1 MNSHALARPTFPA
14 CLDEE
19 GPIMEPGKI
28 ERLCLK
34 ARQAIAD
41 RDWEKA
47 KQAYLMA
54 LGLRSDAPDIHMGL
68 ATVYFQ
74 LRELTSAAHHFR
86 EVTRLDPLR
95 AGAYINLGAVLNLL
109 QELDESVAALRRGIQ
124 LDPQRVEG
132 YYNLGLV
139 YRRKGQLDLS
149 IQAYREAIRLNP
161 RMADAYLNLANLY
174 VEKKQYRQAIQNYEE
189 ALKYRPNWDKAQ
201 EGREHA
207 KAMLSGDQPVAAAS
221 GPARGQ
227 SSARRPAAAEERM
240 VDPNIHAELLTAL
253 NTGAEAAEEHG
264 RRFQKV
270 LGDEM
275 DETIKEL
282 SSCLLYPD
290 GSLSELETCVSR
302 FEQAL
307 EHLLAVQKE
316 LESGIAHLQQLDA
329 RFPSQ

>member
-1 MNSHALARPTFPA
+1 
-14 CLDEE
+14 
-19 GPIMEPGKI
+19 MELGKI

-34 ARQAIAD
+34 ARQAIEA

-74 LRELTSAAHHFR
+74 LREMTSAAHHFR

-109 QELDESVAALRRGIQ
+109 QELDEAVTALRRGIQ

-174 VEKKQYRQAIQNYEE
+174 VEKQQYRQAIQNYDE
-189 ALKYRPNWDKAQ
+189 ALKLRANWDKAL
-201 EGREHA
+201 EGRAHA
-207 KAMLSGDQPVAAAS
+207 QEIMSGKV
-221 GPARGQ
+221 
-227 SSARRPAAAEERM
+227 PAAPTPESAGGQGRPGRSASEQEKT
-240 VDPNIHAELLTAL
+240 VDPNLHAALLTAL
-253 NTGAEAAEEHG
+253 NTGAETVEELG
-264 RRFQKV
+264 RRFQRV
-270 LGDEM
+270 LSDELE
-275 DETIKEL
+275 DVIKEL

-290 GSLSELETCVSR
+290 GPVSDLNTCITR

-307 EHLLAVQKE
+307 DHMLAAQQNMDT
-316 LESGIAHLQQLDA
+316 GIARLQQLNA
-329 RFPSQ
+329 QFPSH

>member
-1 MNSHALARPTFPA
+1 
-14 CLDEE
+14 
-19 GPIMEPGKI
+19 MEPGKI

-34 ARQAIAD
+34 AQQAIKN
-41 RDWEKA
+41 RDWERA

-74 LRELTSAAHHFR
+74 LREVTSAAHHFR

-95 AGAYINLGAVLNLL
+95 AGAYVNLGAVLNLM
-109 QELDESVAALRRGIQ
+109 QEFDEAVAALRRGIQ

-139 YRRKGQLDLS
+139 YRRRGQFDLS

-174 VEKKQYRQAIQNYEE
+174 VEKQQYRQAIQGYEE
-189 ALKYRPNWDKAQ
+189 ALKVRPHWDKAL
-201 EGREHA
+201 EGKAHA
-207 KAMLSGDQPVAAAS
+207 QALLSGDRPVAQEA
-221 GPARGQ
+221 
-227 SSARRPAAAEERM
+227 PAATETGGGRSSISEDKM
-240 VDPNIHAELLTAL
+240 VDPNLHSTLLTAL
-253 NTGAEAAEEHG
+253 NTGSEAAEELG

-270 LGDEM
+270 LVDEM
-275 DETIKEL
+275 DYAIKEL

-290 GSLSELETCVSR
+290 APSSELDACVKR

-307 EHLLAVQKE
+307 DHLLAVQKE
-316 LESGIAHLQQLDA
+316 LEAGITRIHKLNAQ
-329 RFPSQ
+329 FPTH

>member
-1 MNSHALARPTFPA
+1 
-14 CLDEE
+14 
-19 GPIMEPGKI
+19 MEPGKI

-34 ARQAIAD
+34 AKQAIAN

-47 KQAYLMA
+47 KQAYLLA

-109 QELDESVAALRRGIQ
+109 QEYDEAITALRRGIQ

-139 YRRKGQLDLS
+139 YRRKGQFDLA

-161 RMADAYLNLANLY
+161 RMADAHLNLANLY
-174 VEKKQYRQAIQNYEE
+174 VEKQQYRQAIQCYDE
-189 ALKYRPNWDKAQ
+189 ALKVRPNWDKAL
-201 EGREHA
+201 EGRAHA
-207 KAMLSGDQPVAAAS
+207 QTLLSGERPATTAASVAA
-221 GPARGQ
+221 
-227 SSARRPAAAEERM
+227 SSKQPTVTEDKM
-240 VDPNIHAELLTAL
+240 VDPNLHSTLLTAL
-253 NTGAEAAEEHG
+253 YTGSEAAETLG
-264 RRFQKV
+264 RNFQKV
-270 LGDEM
+270 LLEEM
-275 DETIKEL
+275 DVAIKEL

-290 GSLSELETCVSR
+290 VSTSELNACIDR
-302 FEQAL
+302 FAEAL
-307 EHLLAVQKE
+307 EHVLAAQKN
-316 LESGIAHLQQLDA
+316 LEAGIARLQKLNAQFANL
-329 RFPSQ
+329 